1 MLEAEKGILGC
12 VLIDQS
18 CIREIYGNLEPKM
31 FVDEFCADTF
41 REMLVMYDCGKKIN
55 LMDLA
60 QQMEGRKY
68 DTESV
73 INQLKEC
80 LISSPS
86 SVIAKNYAVTIIKE
100 YKSRTL
106 KELFSRVSLMP
117 KDIDDTISE
126 CLLQLENLQ
135 KTEECGLK
143 SIKQIVQENK
153 DNYFI
158 PDKPTSGIRL
168 GFYKLDECFGDLA
181 KGDVTVIG
189 ARPSAGKSAF
199 VLQVIRNMCRKGLR
213 VGYFNLEMRE
223 PQVYE
228 RLLSSI
234 GGLSLLRIKN
244 ANAFLGDEQK
254 NYDKAN
260 NEMSDY
266 DLYISPSRKV
276 SRIKAECRHQEFD
289 VVVIDHLQLTQSDKI
304 WNGNRNGEIGENSR
318 EIKSMAMQLG
328 CHVILISQL
337 SRSVEHRDNKEP
349 MLSDLRESGD
359 IEQDASNVMFIWNLS
374 DNDKYK
380 AYKGV
385 SVAKDRQGVL
395 MKEGLKFDGEHMQFQ
410 ERMEE
415 FDKFKVFVKNL
426 EKGNGFSD
434 VSESEVPFGSDW

>member
-1 MLEAEKGILGC
+1 MLEAEKGVIGC
-12 VLIDQS
+12 ILIDQS
-18 CIREIYGNLEPKM
+18 CICEIYGNLESKM

-41 REMLVMYDCGKKIN
+41 RKMLVMYDCGKKISPLN
-55 LMDLA
+55 LA
-60 QQMEGRKY
+60 QHMESCKY
-68 DTESV
+68 DVETV
-73 INQLKEC
+73 LNQLKEC

-86 SVIAKNYAVTIIKE
+86 SIMVKNYAAIIIKE
-100 YKSRTL
+100 YKARTV
-106 KELFSRVSLMP
+106 KELFSRVSLMA

-126 CLLQLENLQ
+126 CLLQLESLQ
-135 KTEECGLK
+135 KTEEYELK
-143 SIKQIVQENK
+143 SMKQIVQENK
-153 DNYFI
+153 GNYFI
-158 PDKPTSGIRL
+158 PNKLTSGIRL

-199 VLQVIRNMCRKGLR
+199 VLQAIRNMCRKGLR

-244 ANAFLGDEQK
+244 ANAFLGDEKK
-254 NYDKAN
+254 NFDNAN
-260 NEMSDY
+260 NEMLGY

-276 SRIKAECRHQEFD
+276 SKIKVECRHQNFD
-289 VVVIDHLQLTQSDKI
+289 VVVVDHLQLTQSDKM

-318 EIKSMAMQLG
+318 EFKSIAMQLG
-328 CHVILISQL
+328 CHLILISQL
-337 SRSVEHRDNKEP
+337 NRGVEHRNNKEP

-359 IEQDASNVMFIWNLS
+359 IEQDASNIMFIWNLS

-380 AYKGV
+380 GYKGI
-385 SVAKDRQGVL
+385 SVAKNRQGIL
-395 MKEGLKFDGEHMQFQ
+395 MKEGLKFDGEHMQFR
-410 ERMEE
+410 ERMED
-415 FDKFKVFVKNL
+415 FDKFKAFVKNL
-426 EKGNGFSD
+426 EKGDGFSN